1 MLKTVIQQKNVD
13 GLLRF
18 ESVTLSET
26 VLAHA
31 KRNATLEAGFHQLD
45 FVAGSFC
52 AAIASTQN
60 RNALS
65 FREKLFSEP
74 DHHGRLASSS
84 DGEIAHTD
92 DCSFQPL
99 LLQPTMRVEP
109 SPRANGDAI
118 HQRQRPKKHPQQ
130 GGKIHRPAPSRRFA
144 ISATAR
150 AVAPRESATKW
161 RAVSPI
167 FFMRSGSRNNSIQ
180 ATPAA
185 SLLSSF
191 IAAPADTKR

>member
-45 FVAGSFC
+45 FVAGSVC

-118 HQRQRPKKHPQQ
+118 HQRQRPKKRSQQ
-130 GGKIHRPAPSRRFA
+130 RPSVHRPPPSRRAA

-150 AVAPRESATKW
+150 SVAPRESVTNS
-161 RAVSPI
+161 RSVSPS
-167 FFMRSGSRNNSIQ
+167 FFMRSGLRNSSIQ
-180 ATPAA
+180 ATPA
-185 SLLSSF
+185 SSGLS
-191 IAAPADTKR
+191 T